1 MQAGVATKTVV
12 RSGGGFCC
20 VSFGLLLEQ
29 VPCLFKTMFCSFCF
43 SEKKLILDLSNLF
56 FFSNSLSP
64 QSACKPN
71 NTSVKQFR
79 LFERRTQTRGKKR
92 QLYETAFSSQRLNE

>member
-29 VPCLFKTMFCSFCF
+29 VPCLFKTMFCSFCY
-43 SEKKLILDLSNLF
+43 SEKKLILDLSNF
-56 FFSNSLSP
+56 FFFFKFVVSTKRL
-64 QSACKPN
+64 QAKQYVCETIQALREE
-71 NTSVKQFR
+71 NTN
-79 LFERRTQTRGKKR
+79 EGKKK
-92 QLYETAFSSQRLNE
+92 TTV